1 MNSQNVEVI
10 KNELERLS
18 QIPEFSHIIENDPS
32 MINFNADYIT
42 SEYEKIVLSQQRGYE
57 THKSEY
63 RVMNTLKTA
72 RDKFLYL
79 LSKNASVGSA
89 STSSA
94 DKVSLKKELIAI
106 SKIINPTLQAVKAI
120 FEEKKAIASIADE
133 FDKLLL

>member
-1 MNSQNVEVI
+1 MNSQNVDVI
-10 KNELERLS
+10 KSELERLS
-18 QIPEFSHIIENDPS
+18 QIQEFSRIIENDIS
-32 MINFNADYIT
+32 LINFNADYIT
-42 SEYEKIVLSQQRGYE
+42 SEYEKIELSQQRGYD

-79 LSKNASVGSA
+79 FTR
-89 STSSA
+89 STSVSDA
-94 DKVSLKKELIAI
+94 DKVSLKKELIPI

-133 FDKLLL
+133 FDKLLF

>member
-1 MNSQNVEVI
+1 MNSQNVEAI
-10 KNELERLS
+10 KIELERLS
-18 QIPEFSHIIENDPS
+18 QIPEFLHIIGNDPS

-72 RDKFLYL
+72 RDNFFYL
-79 LSKNASVGSA
+79 FVNSDVSN
-89 STSSA
+89 A

-120 FEEKKAIASIADE
+120 FEEKKVIASIADE